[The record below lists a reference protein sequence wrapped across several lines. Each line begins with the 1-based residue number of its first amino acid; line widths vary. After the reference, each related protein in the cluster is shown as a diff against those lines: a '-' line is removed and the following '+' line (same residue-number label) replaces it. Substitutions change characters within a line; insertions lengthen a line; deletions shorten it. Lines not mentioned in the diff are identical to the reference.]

1 MVSDRPARLDESNPR
16 TGVVILLPSRSAGE
30 TEHHA
35 PHLLRPAE
43 RGAQALSLR
52 GSPVRP
58 MGAPLPGQS
67 RGDLYADGL
76 SLAGVLVAMG
86 NILRLAIS
94 GPFEG
99 RGVGLAS
106 TTG

>member
-1 MVSDRPARLDESNPR
+1 
-16 TGVVILLPSRSAGE
+16 
-30 TEHHA
+30 
-35 PHLLRPAE
+35 
-43 RGAQALSLR
+43 
-52 GSPVRP
+52 